1 MPRLFQQYPNQK
13 FVQGV
18 PKQVDLTEYAKTV
31 GSVLPGIGD
40 VISAYDTYKSLQEGN
55 YGEAGLNA
63 LGLLPFVPS
72 LGGMTKDIS
81 KKIKTLLPEELNV
94 QWLHGTSPE
103 NKAAIEISGEFNP
116 NLGKRFYS
124 YSELGPET
132 TYFAPENSWWLD
144 KNKAMS
150 GRAAMYD
157 ATVAANVDKNAKIAK
172 IESLDDLNALAKEVG
187 YKDSEDLLFN
197 LMSEDLGV
205 LQQAKS
211 FKNYEEWYKNQIK
224 SVDTNYYAS
233 EEERQKTL
241 EFIKQHSTKQDYLDI
256 LSVNKRSEEAID
268 KLKKAGYDG
277 LYISNYDLNSPD
289 VNYMPAPD
297 QLAIFN
303 QKVVKPI
310 KQPSNNVENPFYQDP
325 FGDTTK

>member
-1 MPRLFQQYPNQK
+1 MPRLFQQYPDQK

-18 PKQVDLTEYAKTV
+18 PTDNVDLTGYAKTA

-40 VISAYDTYKSLQEGN
+40 AISAYDAYKAFKEGN

-63 LGLLPFVPS
+63 LGILPFVPS

-81 KKIKTLLPEELNV
+81 KKVKTLLPEELNIN
-94 QWLHGTSPE
+94 WLHGTSPE
-103 NKAAIEISGEFNP
+103 NKAAIELSGEFNP
-116 NLGKRFYS
+116 NSGKRFYS

-132 TYFAPENSWWLD
+132 TYLAPQNSWWLD
-144 KNKAMS
+144 KNKAIS
-150 GRAAMYD
+150 GRAALYD
-157 ATVAANVDKNAKIAK
+157 SSVATQVDKNAKIAK
-172 IESLDDLNALAKEVG
+172 IDSLDDLNTLAKEVG

-205 LQQAKS
+205 VQQAKS
-211 FKNYEEWYKNQIK
+211 FKNYEEWYKQQIK
-224 SVDTNYYAS
+224 SVDESFHAS
-233 EEERQKTL
+233 EEDKQRALK
-241 EFIKQHSTKQDYLDI
+241 FIKEHSTKQDYLDI
-256 LSVNKRSEEAID
+256 LSVNKRSEEAIN

-277 LYISNYDLNSPD
+277 MYIGNYDLNSPD

-303 QKVVKPI
+303 QKMIKPI
-310 KQPSNNVENPFYQDP
+310 KTKTENVFYQDP